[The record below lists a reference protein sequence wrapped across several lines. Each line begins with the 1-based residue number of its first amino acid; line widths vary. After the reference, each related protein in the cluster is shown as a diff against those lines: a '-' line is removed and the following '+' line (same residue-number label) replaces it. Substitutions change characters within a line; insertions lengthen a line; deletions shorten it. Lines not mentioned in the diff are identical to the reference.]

1 MGLGLSEAGAELLG
15 ISHSLISHSVLKGG
29 DRHAPS
35 ATAPIPAPRFVHPSL
50 ARAMRTLH
58 SVLLRYES

>member
-15 ISHSLISHSVLKGG
+15 ISHSLISVLKGG